1 VVVWFVFVIVIVVV
15 VVVNKIT
22 RGKHRSSSAH
32 KIELWFGDSIVEMR
46 YFEDERKHN
55 GII

>member
-1 VVVWFVFVIVIVVV
+1 VVVWFVFVIVVV

-32 KIELWFGDSIVEMR
+32 KIEHWFGDNIVEMR

>member
-1 VVVWFVFVIVIVVV
+1 VVVVDVFVIVVVVV

-32 KIELWFGDSIVEMR
+32 KVEHWFGDSIVEIEI
-46 YFEDERKHN
+46 F
-55 GII
+55 